1 MTRNVYKAPEI
12 VELEVFAEGVIAA
25 STFNLNEYKS
35 NGDAI
40 ELEF

>member
-1 MTRNVYKAPEI
+1 MIQNMYSTPEI
-12 VELEVFAEGVIAA
+12 VELEVFAEGVLAA
-25 STFNLNEYKS
+25 SNFTLNEYES

>member
-1 MTRNVYKAPEI
+1 MIRDMYTTPEI
-12 VELEVFAEGVIAA
+12 VELEVFAEGVLSA
-25 STFNLNEYKS
+25 STFNLNEYES

>member
-1 MTRNVYKAPEI
+1 MKEIYNSPEVKEI
-12 VELEVFAEGVIAA
+12 QMNPEGVL
-25 STFNLNEYKS
+25 STSGFKLNEYES

>member
-1 MTRNVYKAPEI
+1 MNGIYISPEI
-12 VELEVFAEGVIAA
+12 KEIQLYPEGVL
-25 STFNLNEYKS
+25 STSGFKLNEYES